1 MLKFTQPTIDAT
13 DLEAVDK
20 VLRSGWI
27 TTGPKAR
34 EFEQALASYLGGGSY
49 VRVLNS
55 GTSALEAALLAA
67 DIGPG
72 DEVIVP
78 AMSFVSTAHVVL
90 RVGARPVFA
99 DVDLDTRNITADS
112 ITAAL
117 SPNTRAVMPVHF
129 AGLAVEME
137 PIHDVAQKYGL
148 RVIEDAAH
156 AIGSRH
162 QERLIGSTGD
172 MICFSF
178 HPNKNM
184 TTIEGGAVACFD
196 RNIAE
201 RLERIRFH
209 GILKDEQGGLEVSE
223 WGGKMNLPDVNAAL
237 GLAQLTR
244 LETFNSRRRKLAH
257 VYLEALPRIPRV
269 TTPVDGPGHSWHM
282 FNVRIDFSA
291 SGLSRQELQ
300 QRIRARKIETGTH
313 YPPIHLF
320 ALYRRQ
326 GYCDGDFPNAEKIG
340 ANTLTL
346 PLFPSMDANAVEH
359 VCEALHAALT

>member
-1 MLKFTQPTIDAT
+1 MLRFTQPTIDAA
-13 DLEAVDK
+13 DLDAVAS

-27 TTGPKAR
+27 TTGLKAR
-34 EFEQALASYLGGGSY
+34 EFEQALANYLGGSSY

-67 DIGPG
+67 EIGPG
-72 DEVIVP
+72 DEVVVP

-90 RVGARPVFA
+90 RVGARPIFA
-99 DVDLDTRNITADS
+99 DVDLDSRNISADS
-112 ITAAL
+112 IKAVL

-137 PIHDVAQKYGL
+137 PIHDLAKAHGF
-148 RVIEDAAH
+148 RIIEDAAH

-172 MICFSF
+172 LVCFSF

-196 RNIAE
+196 RNTAE

-209 GILKDEQGGLEVSE
+209 GILKDEQGDVEVSE

-244 LETFNSRRRKLAH
+244 LETFNSRRRNLAQA
-257 VYLEALPRIPRV
+257 YLDLLPQTPHI
-269 TTPVDGPGHSWHM
+269 TAPVDGPGHSWHM

-291 SGLSRQELQ
+291 LGLSRPVIQ
-300 QRIRARKIETGTH
+300 QRLRAREVDTGTH

-320 ALYRRQ
+320 ALYRRL
-326 GYCDGDFPNAEKIG
+326 GYSDGDFPNAEKIG
-340 ANTLTL
+340 AETLTL
-346 PLFPSMDANAVEH
+346 PLFPGMDTKSVER
-359 VCEALHAALT
+359 VCEALHASLS